1 MNVPSDVLTALGNGS
16 LSVTATVTNGHGNT
30 GTGEREIAIDAN
42 LPGLRVNT
50 VAGDDVI
57 NTIEHAQNLI
67 VSGSSDGLAPGTALT
82 VTVNGKDY
90 AATVLADGTGARRS
104 RPPT

>member
-1 MNVPSDVLTALGNGS
+1 M
-16 LSVTATVTNGHGNT
+16 TATVTNGHGNT

-42 LPGLRVNT
+42 LPGLRVDT
-50 VAGDDVI
+50 VAGDDVV

-67 VSGSSDGLAPGTALT
+67 VHRLQRRAGGGAALT
-82 VTVNGKDY
+82 VTVNGKD
-90 AATVLADGTGARRS
+90 AATVLDGHTGAAI